1 MKPTFDLRQNN
12 SIVIE
17 SSEQKNETLKNE
29 DLQTAGDI
37 FTLLITCPDS
47 WLISWSSF
55 YNDLF
60 LSHSPDQIL
69 LTLNRMIK
77 TKTLQD
83 KDGRVRAE
91 KLLKKMTNLL
101 SLKYKDIQGLL
112 RVNGTFCSGAYRAT
126 FFGLEWKNRLK

>member
-101 SLKYKDIQGLL
+101 SLKYKEIQGLL
-112 RVNGTFCSGAYRAT
+112 RVDEFANESHQNFEIPDGKHC
-126 FFGLEWKNRLK
+126 